1 MDQSKN
7 KTVVYTNVLKRFFS
21 DSTIQYVQVFLII
34 YDKYILFKQENLFS
48 NEKINIVSFNKEY
61 ISKCLNSSYGYFD
74 ENDQDSLYLENID
87 IVKYQKKG
95 EKLVLKLLHEKLLCV
110 VERDENDNI
119 LFTEEKFTEENDFN
133 IELSDLYYFFKD
145 NLIKVEVD
153 NISLPI
159 SFFTDY
165 DRKSNLVSDIIE
177 ISHQTLSFEEIFNQL
192 SRLFYYS
199 FEVIVNLVDCKE
211 LCNSLQL
218 DNSFFKYLQKSGII
232 IIMPNGNEI
241 YLTNKGIYYLSK
253 YININKLN

>member
-1 MDQSKN
+1 MNQTKN

-34 YDKYILFKQENLFS
+34 YDKYILFQQENLFS

-95 EKLVLKLLHEKLLCV
+95 EKLVIKLLHEKLLCV
-110 VERDENDNI
+110 IERDENDNI
-119 LFTEEKFTEENDFN
+119 IFTEEKFTEENVFN
-133 IELSDLYYFFKD
+133 IELSDQYYFFRE

-159 SFFTDY
+159 SFFTDN

-177 ISHQTLSFEEIFNQL
+177 ISNQTLSFEEIFNTL
-192 SRLFYYS
+192 SKLFYYS
-199 FEVIVNLVDCKE
+199 FDIIVNLDDFQE

-218 DNSFFKYLQKSGII
+218 DNSFFDYIKNTGII
-232 IIMPNGNEI
+232 QRYRNEI
-241 YLTNKGIYYLSK
+241 HLTNKGKYYLSK

>member
-1 MDQSKN
+1 MNQTNN
-7 KTVVYTNVLKRFFS
+7 KTIVYTNILKRYFS

-34 YDKYILFKQENLFS
+34 YDKYILLKQEDLFS

-61 ISKCLNSSYGYFD
+61 ISKCLNSSHGYFD
-74 ENDQDSLYLENID
+74 ENDKDTLYLENIN
-87 IVKYQKKG
+87 IVKYQKIG
-95 EKLVLKLLHEKLLCV
+95 EKLGLGFKLLPENLLCV

-119 LFTEEKFTEENDFN
+119 IFTEEKFTEEDDYN
-133 IELSDLYYFFKD
+133 IALSDKYYFFKD

-153 NISLPI
+153 NVSLPI
-159 SFFTDY
+159 PFFTDY

-177 ISHQTLSFEEIFNQL
+177 ISHQTLTFEEIFNRL

-232 IIMPNGNEI
+232 KKYGNEI
-241 YLTNKGIYYLSK
+241 SLTNKGKYYLSK
-253 YININKLN
+253 YIYIKDMN